1 MGGCMRVIIKKD
13 YDACSAWVAQHIA
26 RRIVDYNPSESN
38 PFVLGLPT
46 GSTPIGTYRALIEL
60 YKVGKVSFKN
70 VVTFNMDEYV
80 GLDDKH
86 PQSYHYFMFDNF
98 FNHIDIDKKNIHILN
113 GLAEDKEAECAAY
126 EKAIEAAGGI
136 RLFFGGIGSDGH
148 IAFNEPGS
156 SLASRTHIATLTKET
171 IDANARFFGG
181 DLSKVPTQALS
192 VGVGTV
198 CDADEVVIM
207 ATGRVKARAVAEG
220 VEGAV
225 SHQWAVTAL
234 QLHKDAV
241 IVCDNE
247 AGEELKVKTVHYFSE
262 IESHIEE
269 KAL

>member
-1 MGGCMRVIIKKD
+1 MRVVVKKN
-13 YDACSAWVAQHIA
+13 YDECSVWAAHHIA
-26 RRIVDYNPSESN
+26 RRIVDYNPTESN

-46 GSTPIGTYRALIEL
+46 GSTPLGTYKTLIEL
-60 YKVGKVSFKN
+60 CKAGKVSFKN

-80 GLDDKH
+80 GLDDRH

-98 FNHIDIDKKNIHILN
+98 FNHIDINKNNIHILN
-113 GLAEDKEAECAAY
+113 GLAKDTEAECAAY
-126 EKAIEAAGGI
+126 EKAIEDAGGI

-156 SLASRTHIATLTKET
+156 SLASRTHVAILTKET
-171 IDANARFFGG
+171 IGANARFFGG
-181 DLSKVPTQALS
+181 DLSKVPTQALT
-192 VGVGTV
+192 VGVGTI

-220 VEGAV
+220 VEGSV

-234 QLHKDAV
+234 QLHKNAV
-241 IVCDNE
+241 IVCDDE
-247 AGEELKVKTVHYFSE
+247 AGEELKVKTVRYFAE

>member
-1 MGGCMRVIIKKD
+1 MRVIIKKD

-60 YKVGKVSFKN
+60 YKAGKVSFKN

-98 FNHIDIDKKNIHILN
+98 FNHVDIDKKNIHILN
-113 GLAEDKEAECAAY
+113 GTAQDKEAECAAY

-156 SLASRTHIATLTKET
+156 SLASRTHVATLTKET
-171 IDANARFFGG
+171 VGANARFFGG

-192 VGVGTV
+192 VGVGTI
-198 CDADEVVIM
+198 CDADEVIIM
-207 ATGRVKARAVAEG
+207 ATGRVKALAVAQG
-220 VEGAV
+220 VEGAI

-241 IVCDNE
+241 IVCDDE
-247 AGEELKVKTVHYFSE
+247 AGEELKVKTVRYFTE

>member
-1 MGGCMRVIIKKD
+1 MRVIIKKD

-60 YKVGKVSFKN
+60 YKAGKVSFKN

-113 GLAEDKEAECAAY
+113 GTAQDKEAECAAY

-156 SLASRTHIATLTKET
+156 SLASRTHAATLTKET
-171 IDANARFFGG
+171 VDANARFFDG

-192 VGVGTV
+192 VGVGTI

-207 ATGRVKARAVAEG
+207 ATGRVKARAVAQG
-220 VEGAV
+220 VEGAI

-241 IVCDNE
+241 IVCDDE
-247 AGEELKVKTVHYFSE
+247 AGEELKVKTVRYFTE

>member
-136 RLFFGGIGSDGH
+136 HLFFGGIGSDGH

-171 IDANARFFGG
+171 IDANARFFSG